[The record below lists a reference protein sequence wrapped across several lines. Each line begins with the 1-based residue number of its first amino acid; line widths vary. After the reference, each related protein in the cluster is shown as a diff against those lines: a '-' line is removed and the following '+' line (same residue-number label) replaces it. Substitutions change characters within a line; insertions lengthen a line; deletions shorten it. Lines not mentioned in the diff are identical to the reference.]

1 MHTNMQEI
9 HTYQRGK
16 LIYAREK
23 KEEKGKI
30 ELITKKEHRKI
41 YVYINIKSSRS
52 RHIISLA

>member
-23 KEEKGKI
+23 KRRERQNRVNH
-30 ELITKKEHRKI
+30 KKRTQKKYI
-41 YVYINIKSSRS
+41 YINIKSSRS

>member
-1 MHTNMQEI
+1 MQEI

-30 ELITKKEHRKI
+30 ELITKKEHRKNI
-41 YVYINIKSSRS
+41 FVYIYKY
-52 RHIISLA
+52 